1 MIIYIFMTA
10 TGHAVLGT
18 VIAVKVGNPALAVPL
33 AIASHIAADI
43 FPHWDT
49 ATNIRIKGRRRV
61 IAESFI
67 DLIFG
72 FSISYAIVFLLFPQ
86 ANLFYVLF
94 IILIAQSLDWLMLPY
109 YFLRIKFPLF
119 VWAYRFQKSFNHTLD
134 KPWGII
140 NQIAILAL
148 IVILAK
154 IF

>member
-1 MIIYIFMTA
+1 MTA
-10 TGHAVLGT
+10 TGHAILGT
-18 VIAVKVGNPALAVPL
+18 VIAAKVGNPSLAVPL

-49 ATNIRIKGRRRV
+49 ATNISKKGRKRV
-61 IAESFI
+61 IVESFV
-67 DLIFG
+67 DFIFG
-72 FSISYAIVFLLFPQ
+72 ILISYTIVFLLFPQ
-86 ANLFYVLF
+86 TNLYYVL
-94 IILIAQSLDWLMLPY
+94 ILIFIAQSLDWLMLPY

-119 VWAYRFQKSFNHTLD
+119 VWAYKFQKSFNHTLD

-140 NQIAILAL
+140 NQIAVLIL

>member
-1 MIIYIFMTA
+1 MTA

-18 VIAVKVGNPALAVPL
+18 IIAAKIGNPILAIPLAV
-33 AIASHIAADI
+33 ASHIAADI

-49 ATNIRIKGRRRV
+49 ATNRDKKGKKRV
-61 IAESFI
+61 IIESFF

-72 FSISYAIVFLLFPQ
+72 LLLSYTIIFLLFPQ
-86 ANLFYVLF
+86 TNFLYVLF
-94 IILIAQSLDWLMLPY
+94 LILAAQSLDWLMIPY
-109 YFLRIKFPLF
+109 YFFNINFPLF
-119 VWAYRFQKSFNHTLD
+119 KWAYKFQKSFNHDLD

-140 NQIAILAL
+140 NQVAVLVL

>member
-1 MIIYIFMTA
+1 MTA

-18 VIAVKVGNPALAVPL
+18 IIAAKVGNPALAIPL

-49 ATNIRIKGRRRV
+49 ATNKAKKGLKRV
-61 IAESFI
+61 IVDSFI

-72 FSISYAIVFLLFPQ
+72 FLLSYTIVFFLFPQ
-86 ANLFYVLF
+86 TNLLYVLF
-94 IILIAQSLDWLMLPY
+94 LVLVSQGLDWLMLPY
-109 YFLRIKFPLF
+109 YLLNINFPLF
-119 VWAYRFQKSFNHTLD
+119 KWAYKFQKSLNHDLD

-140 NQIAILAL
+140 NQIAVLVL